1 LKIRKFHF
9 EKSANFLTLFCIVPL
24 RSTLQYLDCG
34 APTPPL
40 MGMGGDRCT
49 SLMKDKKPRKMNFPA
64 LFLFKTRRIWWE
76 FGDAANNSYH
86 RAYSTYS
93 RSLKLAFLF
102 MGVFSWAH
110 DSWPYIYS
118 SLSSA
123 TIYTQW
129 EFIQN
134 MSQYMCKSD
143 KLIRKKSRE
152 KKGREVQTHALF
164 PDPTSSMFKG
174 KSANFSSKNPQISF
188 WKIRKNF
195 FLEKSA
201 NVNKKGKSVKK
212 FGVLYLNELNGLERV
227 NIYLRVFFFTTI
239 WSSYTGGGQI

>member
-1 LKIRKFHF
+1 MLKFFENPQISFRKIRKFVDVVLH
-9 EKSANFLTLFCIVPL
+9 SSLTFYIAIL
-24 RSTLQYLDCG
+24 RLRT

-40 MGMGGDRCT
+40 IMGMGGDRCT

-93 RSLKLAFLF
+93 RSLKLAFF
-102 MGVFSWAH
+102 SWGVSWAH
-110 DSWPYIYS
+110 NSWPYIYS

-164 PDPTSSMFKG
+164 PRPFFFNVQG
-174 KSANFSSKNPQISF
+174 
-188 WKIRKNF
+188 KIRKF
-195 FLEKSA
+195 FFEKSA
-201 NVNKKGKSVKK
+201 NLISKNSQK
-212 FGVLYLNELNGLERV
+212 FFSRK
-227 NIYLRVFFFTTI
+227 ICKC
-239 WSSYTGGGQI
+239 